1 MLQASEHLPDV
12 WLSNTH
18 ATLRANTLK
27 QTAADSTENTAIET
41 KVMAAAG
48 RVVYALG
55 YSTGDAGKR
64 LPGAVISN
72 LIQMGTLVTLAYT
85 AFKVLTGRP
94 I

>member
-1 MLQASEHLPDV
+1 MLSCDFEV
-12 WLSNTH
+12 
-18 ATLRANTLK
+18 
-27 QTAADSTENTAIET
+27 

-48 RVVYALG
+48 RIVYALG

-72 LIQMGTLVTLAYT
+72 LIQMGTLIILAYT